1 MGSHRRA
8 SCALAS
14 YCSGLRGVARK
25 RAINQIRNVDV
36 PIARTSLASGTQARA
51 RPAWR
56 RGKGGVQANCNKMWK
71 GCSQNRGGPIRQ
83 SHSHAHNTSYPSK
96 RVTHANCEIHDAHR
110 APTVLAFVREWRK
123 YAIVVIICLLLR
135 PVTIPPIAP
144 PWHVQCT
151 ALKHTGALASYGS
164 FPDYDPLP

>member
-1 MGSHRRA
+1 MQVERRP
-8 SCALAS
+8 ALVPPGAEA
-14 YCSGLRGVARK
+14 RGACKQIVIKCGRAVAR
-25 RAINQIRNVDV
+25 I
-36 PIARTSLASGTQARA
+36 
-51 RPAWR
+51 
-56 RGKGGVQANCNKMWK
+56 
-71 GCSQNRGGPIRQ
+71 GGPIRQ
-83 SHSHAHNTSYPSK
+83 SHSHAHNTNYPLK
-96 RVTHANCEIHDAHR
+96 RVTHVNCEIHDAHR